1 MEVNRE
7 LKKVLSIFY
16 DDVEIALI
24 IEKFHYEIE
33 EHERRLKNER

>member
-7 LKKVLSIFY
+7 LRKLLSIFY

-24 IEKFHYEIE
+24 IEKFHTEIE
-33 EHERRLKNER
+33 NHEKEAKK